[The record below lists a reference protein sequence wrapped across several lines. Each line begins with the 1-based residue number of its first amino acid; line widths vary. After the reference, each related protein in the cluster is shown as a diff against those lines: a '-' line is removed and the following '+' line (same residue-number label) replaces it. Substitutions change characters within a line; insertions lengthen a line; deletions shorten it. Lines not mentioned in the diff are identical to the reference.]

1 MWYYIYNILVYLISI
16 VIRARTAGFLHT
28 KSRPKPEFLPLV
40 CFAIC
45 CYLIIK
51 VRSFTPEFIWGGSVV
66 NSRLAILDT
75 GVNRNFMLHL

>member
-1 MWYYIYNILVYLISI
+1 MYLISI
-16 VIRARTAGFLHT
+16 VIRARKCRFLHT
-28 KSRPKPEFLPLV
+28 KSRPKPDFDPLA

-66 NSRLAILDT
+66 NSRLAILDA
-75 GVNRNFMLHL
+75 GVNRNLMLHL